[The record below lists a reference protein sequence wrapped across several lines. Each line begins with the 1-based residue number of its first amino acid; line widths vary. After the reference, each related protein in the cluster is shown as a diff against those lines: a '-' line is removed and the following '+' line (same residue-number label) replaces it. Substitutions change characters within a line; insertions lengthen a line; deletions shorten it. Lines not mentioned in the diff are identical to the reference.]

1 MLDYGLVH
9 YVFDKIIQK
18 YYKIKR
24 SAKLAQKADKRADG
38 EEGSLSENEGSEE
51 EKEFGDEQEQFESSK
66 DIVDIEEIQK
76 HADQYFRQTNYKNQ
90 STSIQQDQSTT
101 YNKLNVLD
109 VIKRMEFDDSDS
121 DSIEQISRP

>member
-76 HADQYFRQTNYKNQ
+76 HADQYFRQNN
-90 STSIQQDQSTT
+90 
-101 YNKLNVLD
+101 
-109 VIKRMEFDDSDS
+109 
-121 DSIEQISRP
+121 

>member
-51 EKEFGDEQEQFESSK
+51 EKEFDNE
-66 DIVDIEEIQK
+66 
-76 HADQYFRQTNYKNQ
+76 
-90 STSIQQDQSTT
+90 
-101 YNKLNVLD
+101 
-109 VIKRMEFDDSDS
+109 
-121 DSIEQISRP
+121 